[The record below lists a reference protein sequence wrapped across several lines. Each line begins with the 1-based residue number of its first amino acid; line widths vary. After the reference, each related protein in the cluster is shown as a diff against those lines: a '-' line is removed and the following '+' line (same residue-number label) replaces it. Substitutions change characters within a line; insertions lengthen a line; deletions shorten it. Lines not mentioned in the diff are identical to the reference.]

1 MSEERIA
8 EHITVETDSFGFLV
22 LTDEG
27 YDDELT
33 LDPEEIAALRRYLE
47 RNPQLG
53 TANLEPAEKV
63 GTANLEPPKSANLEP
78 AENANLELAKQAD
91 ETIDRTLRRAAVQSQ
106 IETNQFRRALA
117 LAIVPAMVARDPAGT
132 TAYPGIFANGVRT
145 VIDRII
151 GELEGKS

>member
-78 AENANLELAKQAD
+78 AENANLEPAENGQPPAQPETPLSQD
-91 ETIDRTLRRAAVQSQ
+91 ET
-106 IETNQFRRALA
+106 FRRALA
-117 LAIVPAMVARDPAGT
+117 LAIVPAMVARS
-132 TAYPGIFANGVRT
+132 VRT